1 MKKFLLGLSPV
12 VAVLLLL
19 TQNAQTHWVYYQTE
33 YGSPPGCGERY
44 AGRVIRAVYGAAG
57 KYADVT
63 GIVQRFAREGIR
75 FEVSNQTFGVDPNY
89 GVHKHLRVIMMGLD
103 GMQFEISQDEGESI
117 RL

>member
-12 VAVLLLL
+12 VPVLLPLS
-19 TQNAQTHWVYYQTE
+19 QNAQAHWVYYQTE
-33 YGSPPGCGERY
+33 YGPPPGYGERY
-44 AGRVIRAVYGAAG
+44 AGRIIRAVYGAEG

-75 FEVSNQTFGVDPNY
+75 FQVSNQTFGIDPNH
-89 GVHKHLRVIMMGLD
+89 GVHKHLRVLMMGLD
-103 GMQFEISQDEGESI
+103 GMHFEISEGESI